1 MKSPRVGIIGARRSR
16 QGLGPYVARF
26 LKASGVEVAC
36 FLATGSGTLQAAR
49 EELKQR
55 QGIEARGYLDLE
67 EMIRAETPGA
77 LVILSPSETHLAYL
91 DAALGAGLHVLCEKP
106 LVWQERGLAE
116 AAGRI
121 VSGYRKR
128 GLKLWENCPWP
139 YTLPSYGRLFPGV
152 LEEAPGRFEMRLSPV
167 STGKEMLGDAMPH
180 ALSLL
185 QALAPSESAAIEA
198 IEYSTRQVD
207 APELTVTFRYHAG
220 EHVVKTEVRL
230 IQSKS
235 QPREAGYAVNGH
247 WVRRT
252 IQMADYAI
260 RFEDGAREVP
270 VPDPLGLLVADFARD
285 LASEAATDD
294 LRTGQ
299 IVQRMALLEQ
309 LIGVYGGEGH

>member
-16 QGLGPYVARF
+16 QGLGPWVARF
-26 LKASGVEVAC
+26 LKASGAEVAC
-36 FLATGSGTLQAAR
+36 FLATGSETLQAAR
-49 EELKQR
+49 EELAQK

-67 EMIRAETPGA
+67 EMIRVEAPVA
-77 LVILSPSETHLAYL
+77 LAILSPSETHLAYL
-91 DAALGAGLHVLCEKP
+91 GVALGAGLHTLCEKP
-106 LVWQERGLAE
+106 LVWGERGLAE

-121 VSGYRKR
+121 VSGYEKR

-152 LEEAPGRFEMRLSPV
+152 LEEAPERFEMRLSPV

-185 QALAPSESAAIEA
+185 QALAPSASVAIET
-198 IEYSTRQVD
+198 IGYSTRQID
-207 APELTVTFRYHAG
+207 APDLTVSFRYRAG
-220 EHVVKTEVRL
+220 AHVVNTKVRL
-230 IQSKS
+230 VQSKR

-247 WVRRT
+247 WARRT

-260 RFEDGAREVP
+260 RFEDGTRKVP

-285 LASEAATDD
+285 LASEAAVDK
-294 LRTGQ
+294 LRTRQ
-299 IVQRMALLEQ
+299 IVQRMTLLDQ
-309 LIGVYGGEGH
+309 LAGAWGGESH

>member
-36 FLATGSGTLQAAR
+36 FLATGSETLQATR
-49 EELKQR
+49 EELR
-55 QGIEARGYLDLE
+55 QTQEIEARGYLDLE
-67 EMIRAETPGA
+67 EMIKAEAPAA
-77 LVILSPSETHLAYL
+77 LAILSPSETHLAYL
-91 DAALGAGLHVLCEKP
+91 DAALDAGLHVLCEKP
-106 LVWQERGLAE
+106 LVWGERGLAE

-121 VSGYRKR
+121 VSGYQKR

-152 LEEAPGRFEMRLSPV
+152 LDAAPRRFEMRLSPV

-185 QALAPSESAAIEA
+185 QALAPSASVTIEA
-198 IEYSTRQVD
+198 IGYSTRQID
-207 APELTVTFRYHAG
+207 AADLTVTFRYHAG
-220 EHVVKTEVRL
+220 EHVVNTEVRL
-230 IQSKS
+230 VQSKS

-252 IQMADYAI
+252 VQMADYAI
-260 RFEDGAREVP
+260 RFEDGARRVP

-285 LASEAATDD
+285 LASEAEADG
-294 LRTGQ
+294 LGSRQ
-299 IVQRMALLEQ
+299 IVQRMALLDQ
-309 LIGVYGGEGH
+309 LVGAYGEEGH